1 VSCYFVKCCYVY
13 VYDMK
18 KEVKEQEVKDKVTAV
33 ATEEN
38 DAKY

>member
-1 VSCYFVKCCYVY
+1 
-13 VYDMK
+13 MK